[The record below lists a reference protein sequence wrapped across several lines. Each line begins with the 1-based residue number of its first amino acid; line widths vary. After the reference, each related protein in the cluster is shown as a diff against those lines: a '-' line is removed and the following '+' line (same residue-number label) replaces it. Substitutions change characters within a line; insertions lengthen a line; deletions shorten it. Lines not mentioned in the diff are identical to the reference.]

1 MPIRT
6 PIISRSLLL
15 TVLAA
20 PLLAGCQASAPPK
33 SENTGPSATQPTP
46 AAAPTPTLA
55 GARVSPATGDG
66 ALRVANLRCPVM
78 PEHAIRNG
86 RAIEPLTAE
95 HNGRTIGF
103 CCADCVDL
111 WRSLSPADRDA
122 ALALPGVMPA
132 SR

>member
-1 MPIRT
+1 
-6 PIISRSLLL
+6 
-15 TVLAA
+15 
-20 PLLAGCQASAPPK
+20 
-33 SENTGPSATQPTP
+33 
-46 AAAPTPTLA
+46 LA